1 MTLHRDRLR
10 VRNDDLSIEDK
21 VVPADQWEAELLTW
35 FEMSVP
41 TAR

>member
-10 VRNDDLSIEDK
+10 VRNDDLSFHDEI
-21 VVPADQWEAELLTW
+21 VPADQWDVELRTW
-35 FEMSVP
+35 LEMSIP